1 MRARVSEDFEAR
13 LAPALRPG
21 TDRSAHPAGEDRA
34 DDLVALAVDLRD
46 AARPLAGVLPRQEF
60 RVALAE
66 RLADQARELEPER
79 RAAATGTG
87 APARRANPVR
97 THQPRGSEHRRRL
110 RTVTAGLVAVV
121 VAGGA
126 GAAVAS
132 ESALPGSLLYP
143 LKRQVEDLR
152 LTLSSPG
159 QARGGTE
166 LSLARKR
173 LLEAEELAL
182 ASGGADVLA
191 DTPRLRATLDDFAAS
206 ALAGIASLNDD
217 YAETGDAASLAAI
230 NTFLDETV
238 RPLERLRTM
247 TPPSVHAVI
256 DQLLADLEAR
266 RAELADTVASCAA
279 CRDIDL
285 VVAVPQ
291 TEPTEGSS
299 VGPDGPATAVPSTTP
314 VESGE
319 GGTGGGPLDPLDP
332 VVDPLPLDPVESSV
346 DGLPPAPDPT
356 STPPLPLPTEVP
368 SVSVPPETGPG
379 VTPPPVTPPLTPP
392 PVTPPVTPPSVTV
405 PPVLPPP

>member
-1 MRARVSEDFEAR
+1 MGPGVSEDFEAR

-21 TDRSAHPAGEDRA
+21 SDRSAHRGGQDRT

-46 AARPLAGVLPRQEF
+46 AARPLAGVLPQQEF

-79 RAAATGTG
+79 RAAAAGT
-87 APARRANPVR
+87 RVR
-97 THQPRGSEHRRRL
+97 PGRTDRPGGSEHRRRL
-110 RTVTAGLVAVV
+110 RTVAAGLVAVV

-166 LSLARKR
+166 LSLARER

-238 RPLERLRTM
+238 RLLERLRTM

-291 TEPTEGSS
+291 TEPTQGSS

-319 GGTGGGPLDPLDP
+319 GGIGGGTGGGSLDPLDP
-332 VVDPLPLDPVESSV
+332 VVDPLPLDPVQSSV
-346 DGLPPAPDPT
+346 DSLPPAPDPT

-368 SVSVPPETGPG
+368 SASVPPVTGPG
-379 VTPPPVTPPLTPP
+379 VTPPPVTPP
-392 PVTPPVTPPSVTV
+392 PVTPPVTPPSVSV